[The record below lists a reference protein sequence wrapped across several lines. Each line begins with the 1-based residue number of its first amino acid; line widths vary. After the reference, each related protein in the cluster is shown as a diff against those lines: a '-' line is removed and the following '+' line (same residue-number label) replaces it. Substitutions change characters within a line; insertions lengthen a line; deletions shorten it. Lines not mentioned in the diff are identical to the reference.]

1 MSYVRNCKK
10 CGQRISL
17 RQMPGGHWVAFEVR
31 SDMPHECFKENSKT
45 NNFSKEERKM
55 EVYEIREII
64 RQAISSKKAIKIFYQ
79 DKKGDLTNRE
89 IFPIDVEQEGDIR
102 KLSAYCT
109 LRNAK
114 RVFVVE
120 NIFSARTQG
129 PVPEWFEN
137 RYIASTQKEKNSV
150 SNDYKPPVRDFRERL
165 KQQENYI
172 QKLDAFNNDSHD
184 WDKDFWM
191 SYLKIMA
198 ILFGIMFFYNL
209 FF

>member
-31 SDMPHECFKENSKT
+31 SDMPHECFKGNSKT

-55 EVYEIREII
+55 EVYETREII
-64 RQAISSKKAIKIFYQ
+64 KQAISSKKAIKIFYQ

-114 RVFVVE
+114 RVFIVE

-129 PVPEWFEN
+129 PLPEWFQN
-137 RYIASTQKEKNSV
+137 SYIASTQKEKNSF
-150 SNDYKPPVRDFRERL
+150 SNATEFNTNHHKDSAQAISKNKDYKSNVLKTEKQNEDF
-165 KQQENYI
+165 YI
-172 QKLDAFNNDSHD
+172 PFSTLFWVFLGLMLIYAFFD
-184 WDKDFWM
+184 
-191 SYLKIMA
+191 
-198 ILFGIMFFYNL
+198 
-209 FF
+209 